1 MMNLIR
7 NLRVRTKLIASFL
20 VVAILIGIVGII
32 GTLSLRK
39 VNNKAEEMYTI
50 SLQHVKEILSI
61 KSNMSEIKNSILIMI
76 YQRDEYKVA
85 ESEKIINSALRDTN
99 EYISNYEKTPMT
111 EKEVKVWSEFK
122 DNIKKY
128 EDAREKVIQAVKS
141 NNFDEAQKQYV
152 QMVPIETIMMA
163 SLDKVID
170 INIYQAKL
178 ADENISAI
186 YKNANI
192 TIYTLTFAGLIIAI
206 ILGLSM
212 ARSINNPL
220 KRIKYY
226 AERLALYDFS
236 TPIKI
241 IRRDEFGQTGFA
253 LNKAQENVSSLI
265 KEIMRNSQNI
275 SASSEELS
283 LTAEE
288 LSSKVASIDKA
299 LNNIAMGMQESS
311 LASKEISV
319 SVEGVNS
326 NINELSEK
334 ASEGSNN
341 AKESKE
347 RAMEVQN
354 NIKKAIAETRKLY
367 VEKEDRMLQ
376 VAEKGKVVDD
386 IKIMANTIGDIAEQI
401 NLLALNAAIEAA
413 RAGEQG
419 KGFAVVAEEVRNLAE
434 QSAEAVVG
442 IQDTIIKVYE
452 AFGNSISTGNDIL
465 NFINKDVND
474 QFNAYGE
481 TGNQYYIDSD
491 FVSGMSREFAEMSK
505 EITTTVGQVN
515 EAIQNISKTAQ
526 KSNEQVGII
535 KESMDETTKSIEQ
548 VASTA
553 QGQAELS
560 QKLNEMIQKFKI

>member
-1 MMNLIR
+1 MNLIR

-192 TIYTLTFAGLIIAI
+192 TIYTLTFVGLIIAI

-220 KRIKYY
+220 KRIKDY

-376 VAEKGKVVDD
+376 VTEKGKVVDD

-442 IQDTIIKVYE
+442 IQGTIIKVYE

-481 TGNQYYIDSD
+481 TGNQYYNDSD

-505 EITTTVGQVN
+505 EITATVGQVN